1 MQFMTA
7 ERKVA
12 EGARQVSRQ
21 REIVTRLERSGR
33 GRSEMASM
41 ARNMLRALQEAQAR
55 NLADR
60 DRLFDV
66 RQNTEPG
73 R

>member
-1 MQFMTA
+1 
-7 ERKVA
+7 
-12 EGARQVSRQ
+12 
-21 REIVTRLERSGR
+21 
-33 GRSEMASM
+33 M

-73 R
+73 H